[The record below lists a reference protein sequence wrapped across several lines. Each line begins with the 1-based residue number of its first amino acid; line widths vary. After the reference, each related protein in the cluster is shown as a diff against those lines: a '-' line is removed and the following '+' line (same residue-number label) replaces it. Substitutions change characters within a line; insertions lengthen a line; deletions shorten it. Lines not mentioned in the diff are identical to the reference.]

1 MTNVEDEDTLDVTLN
16 DNVDARLNFHVVDC
30 MVDKTYPPWIF
41 FLEIGCTFSDIHSAC
56 LCTCVATSV

>member
-30 MVDKTYPPWIF
+30 MVDKTYPHCIF
-41 FLEIGCTFSDIHSAC
+41 WRLDVCFSEIRSAN
-56 LCTCVATSV
+56 LCTCAATSM